1 MFAHKCQQLEKHQLC
16 GERTSRPCRTLLAAC
31 RKPGAQGQGQDER
44 GGATCHFLQLWRPDT
59 LHRHSP
65 GQAGAVTSFFVS
77 QYFLMW
83 TFFKVFAEF
92 VTVSLL
98 FYVFAFW
105 PHGMCMWD
113 LSSLSRDRPCAP
125 CIGW

>member
-1 MFAHKCQQLEKHQLC
+1 MSLFAAVE
-16 GERTSRPCRTLLAAC
+16 A
-31 RKPGAQGQGQDER
+31 
-44 GGATCHFLQLWRPDT
+44 
-59 LHRHSP
+59 RHAPQTQSW
-65 GQAGAVTSFFVS
+65 AGWCSDFFFVS

-92 VTVSLL
+92 VTVSVL

-113 LSSLSRDRPCAP
+113 LSSLRRDRPCAP

>member
-1 MFAHKCQQLEKHQLC
+1 MPVDRARMDGEGQRVTLC
-16 GERTSRPCRTLLAAC
+16 CCGGQTHSTDRPR
-31 RKPGAQGQGQDER
+31 
-44 GGATCHFLQLWRPDT
+44 
-59 LHRHSP
+59 
-65 GQAGAVTSFFVS
+65 QAGAVTSFSFS

-83 TFFKVFAEF
+83 TFFKVFVEF

-113 LSSLSRDRPCAP
+113 LCSLSRD
-125 CIGW
+125 